1 MWVSSFDLPTARL
14 SVGVRVVV
22 GFDLMLNV
30 VKLFLQP
37 LHALFKCLDALF
49 YLGVLM
55 AVLRSP

>member
-1 MWVSSFDLPTARL
+1 
-14 SVGVRVVV
+14 VGVRVVV

-55 AVLRSP
+55 AVLLICHKVSFTRGYE